1 MGGHCSIQEEFMFK
15 FRFAISAAV
24 AALALGSASAM
35 AMQQTNSGGQHPD
48 NHGAVVSSAA
58 RTTCHTVTDE
68 THGQCV
74 SAIASTNGQAH
85 RNGAGAAHVKACK
98 AQGLKGR
105 DFGACVSGHPK
116 SQSTSSDSSDASDA
130 DEGDSSS

>member
-1 MGGHCSIQEEFMFK
+1 MFK
-15 FRFAISAAV
+15 FRFAISAAI

-35 AMQQTNSGGQHPD
+35 AMQQTLGGD
-48 NHGAVVSSAA
+48 NHGSIVSSAA
-58 RTTCHTVTDE
+58 RTTCHTAASG

-85 RNGAGAAHVKACK
+85 RKGAGAAHVRDCK
-98 AQGLKGR
+98 AQGLTGR

-116 SQSTSSDSSDASDA
+116 NPHSSSGESEAPDA
-130 DEGDSSS
+130 DEAGETS

>member
-1 MGGHCSIQEEFMFK
+1 MGGSSTFQEGFMFK

-35 AMQQTNSGGQHPD
+35 AMQQNFGGD
-48 NHGAVVSSAA
+48 NHGAIVSSAA
-58 RTTCHTVTDE
+58 RTTCHTAASG

-85 RNGAGAAHVKACK
+85 RNGAGAAHVRDCK
-98 AQGLKGR
+98 AQGLTGR

-116 SQSTSSDSSDASDA
+116 HPVSSSGESEGSDS
-130 DEGDSSS
+130 DEAGETS

>member
-1 MGGHCSIQEEFMFK
+1 MFK
-15 FRFAISAAV
+15 LRFLVAAAA
-24 AALALGSASAM
+24 AALALGGASAM
-35 AMQQTNSGGQHPD
+35 AMQENVGGSGHPD

-58 RTTCHTVTDE
+58 RTTCQTAASG

-85 RNGAGAAHVKACK
+85 RNGAGAANVKACK
-98 AQGLKGR
+98 ALGLTGR

-116 SQSTSSDSSDASDA
+116 NDNHGSSHSNEAPEAEAPEAEDN
-130 DEGDSSS
+130 

>member
-1 MGGHCSIQEEFMFK
+1 MLK
-15 FRFAISAAV
+15 FRFAISAAI

-35 AMQQTNSGGQHPD
+35 AMQANGGGAHPD

-58 RTTCHTVTDE
+58 RTTCHTAASG

-85 RNGAGAAHVKACK
+85 RNGAGAQRVKDCK
-98 AQGLKGR
+98 AKGLKGR

-116 SQSTSSDSSDASDA
+116 HQPSAQSVDDSGSDAGDSTS
-130 DEGDSSS
+130 

>member
-1 MGGHCSIQEEFMFK
+1 MLKI
-15 FRFAISAAV
+15 RFAISAAV

-35 AMQQTNSGGQHPD
+35 AMQANNGGG
-48 NHGAVVSSAA
+48 NHGTLVSSAA
-58 RTTCHTVTDE
+58 RTTCHTAASG

-85 RNGAGAAHVKACK
+85 RKGAGAAHVKACK

-105 DFGACVSGHPK
+105 DFGACVSGHAKHEVSK
-116 SQSTSSDSSDASDA
+116 SGDDA
-130 DEGDSSS
+130 DEAEGDSTS

>member
-1 MGGHCSIQEEFMFK
+1 REERVQLGHRREFMFK
-15 FRFAISAAV
+15 LRFLVAAAA
-24 AALALGSASAM
+24 AALALGVASWM
-35 AMQQTNSGGQHPD
+35 PMLQDSCGNGHPD

-58 RTTCHTVTDE
+58 RTTCHTAASG

-85 RNGAGAAHVKACK
+85 RNGAGSAKVQECR
-98 AQGLKGR
+98 AQGLTGR

-116 SQSTSSDSSDASDA
+116 KDNKSGSSA
-130 DEGDSSS
+130 

>member
-1 MGGHCSIQEEFMFK
+1 MFK
-15 FRFAISAAV
+15 LRFLVAAAA
-24 AALALGSASAM
+24 AALALGGASAL
-35 AMQQTNSGGQHPD
+35 AMQQSSGGNGHPD

-58 RTTCHTVTDE
+58 RTTCHTVDSG

-85 RNGAGAAHVKACK
+85 RKGAGSDKVQACR
-98 AQGLKGR
+98 AQGLTGR

-116 SQSTSSDSSDASDA
+116 KDKTESSDSTEAPETEAPEAEDD
-130 DEGDSSS
+130 